1 MLHLTPG
8 KIYTFRFVEKYDEYR
23 CFNKYSCEINY
34 DQEEFDS
41 DIIVVDR
48 KFLNKNFQALFVGG
62 KLGLWDCTSWFL
74 LPIAINKIVQ
84 VEIQIP
90 EYTMNDITPQF

>member
-1 MLHLTPG
+1 MFHLTPG
-8 KIYTFRFVEKYDEYR
+8 KIYTFRFIEKYDEYR
-23 CFNKYSCEINY
+23 CFNKYFCEINY

-48 KFLNKNFQALFVGG
+48 KFLNKNFQALFVGS
-62 KLGLWDCTSWFL
+62 KLNSWFL